1 MEWTDEYVQIVCSL
15 MAEQVGQ
22 GNCPNTHLN
31 PLGYNT
37 VSERFYQMTG
47 ISLSKTQ
54 LKNKWDKLKG
64 DWSCWN
70 KLMRKQTGTGWD
82 SSKGVIVMDSEWW
95 KKARKDIPGCGKF
108 RKKPLQNLEHL
119 SKMFGDILNDE
130 QDHWNPMSDNPII
143 PPSQEIFVDADNVV
157 GIGEEEVHDIPD
169 DIGNVVGGEE
179 DEVHEVSPCIAN
191 AKKYLV
197 FFLKKI
203 RSQSQAQHLLSKI
216 KSQR

>member
-1 MEWTDEYVQIVCSL
+1 
-15 MAEQVGQ
+15 
-22 GNCPNTHLN
+22 
-31 PLGYNT
+31 
-37 VSERFYQMTG
+37 
-47 ISLSKTQ
+47 
-54 LKNKWDKLKG
+54 
-64 DWSCWN
+64 
-70 KLMRKQTGTGWD
+70 
-82 SSKGVIVMDSEWW
+82 
-95 KKARKDIPGCGKF
+95 
-108 RKKPLQNLEHL
+108 
-119 SKMFGDILNDE
+119 MFGDILNDE

-143 PPSQEIFVDADNVV
+143 PPSQENFVDADNVV